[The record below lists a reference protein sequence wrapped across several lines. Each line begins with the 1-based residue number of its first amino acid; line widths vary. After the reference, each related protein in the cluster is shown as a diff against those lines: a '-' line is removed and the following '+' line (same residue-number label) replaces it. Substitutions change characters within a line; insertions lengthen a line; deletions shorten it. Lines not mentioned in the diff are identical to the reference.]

1 MDATTYRAIWNGTMI
16 AESDDTI
23 VVDGYRYFPIEAVH
37 CEYLSDSSHR
47 SVCGWKGQASYY
59 DVVVDGKR
67 NRDAAWY
74 YPHPKPAA
82 GAVRGRI
89 GFWQGVRIKAVATH
103 GAEPADQRR
112 GTSFLHRWRRVRA

>member
-59 DVVVDGKR
+59 DVVVDGEV

-74 YPHPKPAA
+74 YLEPKAA
-82 GAVRGRI
+82 ASSIAGWIA
-89 GFWQGVRIKAVATH
+89 FWHGVTI
-103 GAEPADQRR
+103 EP
-112 GTSFLHRWRRVRA
+112 